1 MFISDISIRRP
12 VFATMLNLVLVVF
25 GLFSLPR
32 LAIDLYPEVDFPV
45 VTVTIVYPGADPA
58 SIEQRILDPLEK
70 AVNGLPG
77 LKTMSSNAYPNLA
90 QIVLQFDLDRDGS
103 VASQETRD
111 RVFAALGNLP
121 SDIQTPI
128 VKKFDIAGAPIMNIA
143 VEAENLSAAELSRLV
158 TEAIEPSMERIDG
171 VAAVNSAGVREPEI
185 QILLDLD
192 KLGSYG
198 LSPQDV
204 SASVGQQNMELP
216 GGRLETK
223 DKIQSL
229 RVTGRPTSVIDLG
242 NLPIVTRPDLNL
254 RISDVAEIKTTIAD
268 EDSAAFI
275 GDRPTILLAVQKQS
289 GANTTSVADEIKQTV
304 ARLNKD
310 NSGAK
315 LTVVTDNSQYIEGSI
330 NAVKLD
336 LVLGALLATIIVWFF
351 LRDFRITIIS
361 AITLPTAVVSTFAL
375 MDYMG
380 FTLNMMSTLALSLS
394 IGILIDDAIVVVE
407 NIHRHLSMGKTGSEA
422 AKVGTSEIGLAVIA
436 TTMTLCAVFVPV
448 AFMEGIM
455 GRFFYQFGLT
465 VAFAVLISMFVA
477 FTLTPM
483 LSSKFLTGGHSH
495 PRIPF
500 IKKLYDFVG
509 NTLDKTE
516 TLYRRILNWCLN
528 NRWKTVG
535 GGILSLVISMF
546 MLAFVPVA
554 FFPNEDRSEFALEY
568 VLTNGVALELT
579 KKKALELADAIKV
592 YPGVSE
598 VVTAVG
604 ASGDRKPN
612 KARLDVKLVPTAQ
625 RTYTQQELMERIR
638 KDVVPLFATDGAE
651 LSIGNAG
658 GGGPGASPIQFV
670 FKSKDWEGLVKF
682 ADEVATHVK
691 TVPGAVDVVNS
702 KPKDQIET
710 VIRVKP
716 NLAADLGLTSA
727 GVAASVRS
735 LFEGEKVGEL
745 DLGQGSIDVKMRVKD
760 ADRADFGSV
769 GAILLRTRSGQ
780 SVPLASIADIDSAL
794 APSTIARRDGL
805 RQITVS
811 ANYQGKDLNGAVNKI
826 QEHLLSSLPAGIEAD
841 LAGQAETMKES
852 LAAMLRALGLAVIL
866 VFMILCAQYDRYLA
880 PLVIMAS
887 LPLSLTG
894 AFGALLITG
903 QVMSV
908 YTMIGIIL
916 LMGLVAKNGI
926 LLVDFTL
933 QKMSEG
939 LDLTAALME
948 AGLARLR
955 PILMT
960 TFAAGGGMLPV
971 AIGHGVGGEAKS
983 PMGVAVIGGLL
994 ASTLLT
1000 LVVIPCL
1007 FSLVEGGRDKF
1018 ANRKKRLSIKHS
1030 H

>member
-1 MFISDISIRRP
+1 MFISDISIKRP

-25 GLFSLPR
+25 GLFALPR

-90 QIVLQFDLDRDGS
+90 QVILQFDLDRDGS
-103 VASQETRD
+103 VAAQETRD

-128 VKKFDIAGAPIMNIA
+128 VQKFDMAGAPIMNIA

-158 TEAIEPSMERIDG
+158 TEVIEPSMARIDG
-171 VAAVNSAGVREPEI
+171 VAAVNAAGVREPEI

-229 RVTGRPTSVIDLG
+229 RVTGRPTSVLDLG

-254 RISDVAEIKTTIAD
+254 RISDVAAIKTTIAD

-289 GANTTSVADEIKQTV
+289 GANTTSVAAEIKQTV

-310 NSGAK
+310 NGGAK
-315 LTVVTDNSQYIEGSI
+315 LTVVTDNSRYIEGSI

-361 AITLPTAVVSTFAL
+361 AVTLPTAVISTFAL

-407 NIHRHLSMGKTGSEA
+407 NIHRHLSMGKTGPEA
-422 AKVGTSEIGLAVIA
+422 AKAGTSEIGLAVIA

-448 AFMEGIM
+448 AFMEGII

-483 LSSKFLTGGHSH
+483 LASKFLTGEHRH
-495 PRIPF
+495 PRNPF
-500 IKKLYDFVG
+500 VKKLYDFVG

-516 TLYRRILNWCLN
+516 ALYRKILAWCLN

-535 GGILSLVISMF
+535 GGVLSLVVSMF

-568 VLTNGVALELT
+568 VLSDGVALELT
-579 KKKALELADAIKV
+579 KKKALELADAVKV

-598 VVTAVG
+598 IVTAVG

-612 KARLDVKLVPTAQ
+612 KARLNVKLVPTSE
-625 RTYTQQELMERIR
+625 RTYTQNEMMERIR
-638 KDVVPLFATDGAE
+638 KDVVPLFATEGAE
-651 LSIGNAG
+651 LSIGNSG
-658 GGGPGASPIQFV
+658 GGGGGNAPIQFV
-670 FKSKDWEGLVKF
+670 FKSKDWNALIKYAAEF
-682 ADEVATHVK
+682 ATHVK

-710 VIRVKP
+710 VIRVQP

-727 GVAASVRS
+727 GVATFVRA
-735 LFEGEKVGEL
+735 LFAGEKVGEL
-745 DLGQGSIDVKMRVKD
+745 DLGQGAIDIKMRVKD
-760 ADRADFGSV
+760 DDRADFGSV
-769 GAILLRTRSGQ
+769 GAILLRTASGQ
-780 SVPLASIADIDSAL
+780 SIPLASIADIDSAL

-841 LAGQAETMKES
+841 LAGQAETMKEALGS
-852 LAAMLRALGLAVIL
+852 MLRALGLAVIL

-880 PLVIMAS
+880 PLVIMAA

-903 QVMSV
+903 QVMTV

-933 QKMSEG
+933 QKMSQG
-939 LDLTAALME
+939 LDVSAALME
-948 AGLARLR
+948 AGRARLR

-1018 ANRKKRLSIKHS
+1018 RNRKTKVSMS
-1030 H
+1030 GAQ

>member
-1 MFISDISIRRP
+1 
-12 VFATMLNLVLVVF
+12 
-25 GLFSLPR
+25 
-32 LAIDLYPEVDFPV
+32 
-45 VTVTIVYPGADPA
+45 
-58 SIEQRILDPLEK
+58 
-70 AVNGLPG
+70 
-77 LKTMSSNAYPNLA
+77 
-90 QIVLQFDLDRDGS
+90 
-103 VASQETRD
+103 
-111 RVFAALGNLP
+111 
-121 SDIQTPI
+121 
-128 VKKFDIAGAPIMNIA
+128 
-143 VEAENLSAAELSRLV
+143 
-158 TEAIEPSMERIDG
+158 
-171 VAAVNSAGVREPEI
+171 
-185 QILLDLD
+185 
-192 KLGSYG
+192 
-198 LSPQDV
+198 
-204 SASVGQQNMELP
+204 
-216 GGRLETK
+216 
-223 DKIQSL
+223 
-229 RVTGRPTSVIDLG
+229 
-242 NLPIVTRPDLNL
+242 
-254 RISDVAEIKTTIAD
+254 
-268 EDSAAFI
+268 
-275 GDRPTILLAVQKQS
+275 
-289 GANTTSVADEIKQTV
+289 VADEIKKTV
-304 ARLNKD
+304 AELNKEK
-310 NSGAK
+310 NGAK
-315 LTVVTDNSQYIEGSI
+315 LTVVTDNSRYIEGSI

-351 LRDFRITIIS
+351 LRDLRITIIS
-361 AITLPTAVVSTFAL
+361 AVTLPTAVISTFAL

-407 NIHRHLSMGKTGSEA
+407 NIHRHLSMGKTGAEA

-483 LSSKFLTGGHSH
+483 LSSKFLTGGHSQ
-495 PRIPF
+495 PRIPLVR
-500 IKKLYDFVG
+500 KMYDAVG
-509 NTLDKTE
+509 NSLDKTE
-516 TLYRRILNWCLN
+516 SLYSRILTWCLN

-535 GGILSLVISMF
+535 SGVLTLIVSMF
-546 MLAFVPVA
+546 MLTFVPVA
-554 FFPNEDRSEFALEY
+554 FFPQEDRSEFSIEY
-568 VLTNGVALELT
+568 VLSDGVALELT
-579 KKKALELADAIKV
+579 KKKALELADAVKV

-612 KARLDVKLVPTAQ
+612 KARLDIKLVPTAE
-625 RTYTQQELMERIR
+625 RNYTQSELMDRIR
-638 KDVVPLFATDGAE
+638 KDVVPLFSTEGAE
-651 LSIGNAG
+651 LSVGNTG
-658 GGGPGASPIQFV
+658 GGGGGQAPMQFV
-670 FKSKDWEGLVKF
+670 FKSKDWEALTKF
-682 ADEVATHVK
+682 AEEVATQVK

-727 GVAASVRS
+727 GVATSVRA

-745 DLGQGSIDVKMRVKD
+745 DLGQGAIDVKMRVKD

-769 GAILLRTRSGQ
+769 GAILLRTTSGQ
-780 SVPLASIADIDSAL
+780 SIPLASIADIDSAL

-811 ANYQGKDLNGAVNKI
+811 ANYQGKDLNGAVN
-826 QEHLLSSLPAGIEAD
+826 QVQQHLLKNLPAGIEAD

-852 LAAMLRALGLAVIL
+852 MVAMLRALGLAIIL

-880 PLVIMAS
+880 PMVIMAS
-887 LPLSLTG
+887 LPLSLAG

-933 QKMSEG
+933 QKMAEG
-939 LDLTAALME
+939 LDLSAALME

-1007 FSLVEGGRDKF
+1007 FSLVEGGRMKF
-1018 ANRKKRLSIKHS
+1018 QNRKKKAVVS
-1030 H
+1030 HAH